1 MNKIILCLAILC
13 LSACDTTSPVIVPDS
28 TTDNVVM
35 MQLKDS
41 ITEPGPTPMS
51 YGWLFWYGPVA
62 TLGLMWGYRNL
73 IKKPINCL
81 EEEPNSTTVS
91 KEVKQVSVEDEDPK

>member
-1 MNKIILCLAILC
+1 MKYLLAIFT
-13 LSACDTTSPVIVPDS
+13 LSLLAACSTDPYIVPDTTS
-28 TTDNVVM
+28 DNVVM

-41 ITEPGPTPMS
+41 ISQPGPTELS

-62 TLGLMWGYRNL
+62 VLGMMWGYRNL